1 MKQKKFYTVK
11 QWQRFKKNNYFDM
24 QEILCQKYD
33 VILTDY
39 KTRKEKVI
47 FMLKKFNQK
56 NFDKSMTQFS
66 SFMKDFGNSMDQLT
80 RETDAPKQKGTH
92 YKKALSGRKN
102 RDSLD
107 LIWGKTNNSV
117 PIWSASDDNYDS
129 QARHEI
135 NLEKIWGKGN

>member
-11 QWQRFKKNNYFDM
+11 QWQRFKKNNYPDM

-56 NFDKSMTQFS
+56 NFDKSMTQFGG
-66 SFMKDFGNSMDQLT
+66 FMKDFGNFMDQMT
-80 RETDAPKQKGTH
+80 RETDAPKQKGSR
-92 YKKALSGRKN
+92 YKKATSGGKDN
-102 RDSLD
+102 ENLD
-107 LIWGKTNNSV
+107 IIWGTSDDSV
-117 PIWSASDDNYDS
+117 PIWGTSEDNCDS
-129 QARHEI
+129 QARHKS